1 MEFKITDDR
10 QEGVSSLNSSNL
22 DNNEKY
28 SSNKKKDRYERQAR
42 LAQMPNTFVPIME
55 SSTNNSNNMSFIM
68 PEDNSKSSTPTKK
81 IPAKKNTMKPVSP
94 FFHMSGVGTY
104 TPPLH
109 LLEQQQTVQSQKRS
123 TSAPAVLKHKS
134 RGKEKPEDLQ
144 FHLELGGGGRKSLF
158 KKKRTK
164 SLFKKKR
171 TKKKRRKRGYGGNS
185 PKRRGYGGKSPKRRK
200 NKT

>member
-42 LAQMPNTFVPIME
+42 LAQMPNTFVPIMD
-55 SSTNNSNNMSFIM
+55 SSIGNSGNMSFIM

-81 IPAKKNTMKPVSP
+81 IPAKKKPVKSVSP
-94 FFHMSGVGTY
+94 FFHMTDVGTY

-109 LLEQQQTVQSQKRS
+109 LLEQQQTEQSQKRS

-134 RGKEKPEDLQ
+134 RGKKQDEDLQ
-144 FHLELGGGGRKSLF
+144 FHLELSGGRRKS
-158 KKKRTK
+158 KK

-171 TKKKRRKRGYGGNS
+171 TKKRRNKRSKTRRKK
-185 PKRRGYGGKSPKRRK
+185 KRKRTKKR
-200 NKT
+200 N